1 MLSKLKYSLYRNKT
15 TKKICSTIL
24 TFKVMLTSL
33 IKSHVNKVTL
43 NDQFLIILNTH
54 NRISRF
60 KEAEIL
66 QWLTMNE
73 DMSWTMRYS
82 YKMCFVRKY
91 IGQNEKV
98 LFFKSIRQERNVQMQ
113 RN

>member
-1 MLSKLKYSLYRNKT
+1 
-15 TKKICSTIL
+15 
-24 TFKVMLTSL
+24 MLTSL

-54 NRISRF
+54 NRIYML

-66 QWLTMNE
+66 QWLKMNE
-73 DMSWTMRYS
+73 EMSWTMRYS
-82 YKMCFVRKY
+82 CKMCFVWKY
-91 IGQNEKV
+91 VGQDEKV
-98 LFFKSIRQERNVQMQ
+98 LFFKPIRQERNVQMQ